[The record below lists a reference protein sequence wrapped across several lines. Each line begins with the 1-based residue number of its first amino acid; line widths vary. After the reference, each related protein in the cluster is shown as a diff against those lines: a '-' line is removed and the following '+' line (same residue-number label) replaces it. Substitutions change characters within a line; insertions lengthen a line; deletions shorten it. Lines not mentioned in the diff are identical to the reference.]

1 MFKKTHSSSIMAFPR
16 HTDYACAVD
25 YYPEPLSHKVAR
37 FVFIMILACGLVALA
52 LDYFDVL
59 TK

>member
-1 MFKKTHSSSIMAFPR
+1 MFKKTHSSSTMAFPR
-16 HTDYACAVD
+16 TADYACAVD

-37 FVFIMILACGLVALA
+37 FVFIMILAAGCVVGLLE
-52 LDYFDVL
+52 YFGVL